1 MNDPNCIFCR
11 IATAQIPAARVFE
24 NERAVA
30 ILDISPLAE
39 GHLLLIP
46 KQHVPDIRGISPADL
61 GELTG
66 VLPRLVTAV
75 MNATGATGA
84 NVLQNTGASSGQ
96 AVFHLHF
103 HIIPRV
109 ESDALGYRWNAGTY
123 AAGRAE
129 AIKEAVIQNLSAP

>member
-11 IATAQIPAARVFE
+11 IATGQIPASRVFE
-24 NERAVA
+24 SDQAVA

-39 GHLLLIP
+39 GHVLLIP
-46 KQHVPDIRGISPADL
+46 KHHISDIRGISSAEL
-61 GELTG
+61 GELAG
-66 VLPRLVTAV
+66 ALPGLVDAV
-75 MNATGATGA
+75 MKATGATGA

-109 ESDALGYRWNAGTY
+109 ESDGLGYRWNAGTY
-123 AAGRAE
+123 SAGRAE
-129 AIKEAVIQNLSAP
+129 AIKAAIIRNLSAQ